1 MRRPLLLAAALS
13 SAVAVGFGSTP
24 AKADMFNI
32 NAAAPGTLTFS
43 GSGTAQFNNSIGT
56 NNSFQVGSATSLGV
70 NASTSSTPE
79 YGVSSVATLD
89 LDGSSTMN
97 QVIGTSGANQTRTSE
112 ATAAHSV
119 ARDAMYE
126 RGWGA
131 SYDVNNSRGYTS
143 EGEWS
148 AGYSA
153 AYSAEYENAYSNIR
167 SNSTDTSSDGT
178 ISGSFKTVEYG
189 RSSASG
195 SASDWESSA
204 SASAD
209 SKWGVSYDPNTATAG
224 SPSRNGKPLGIA
236 STTRLIPAH
245 LPEPASTP
253 TAT

>member
-1 MRRPLLLAAALS
+1 MRRPLAAALS

-131 SYDVNNSRGYTS
+131 FMT
-143 EGEWS
+143 
-148 AGYSA
+148 
-153 AYSAEYENAYSNIR
+153 
-167 SNSTDTSSDGT
+167 
-178 ISGSFKTVEYG
+178 
-189 RSSASG
+189 
-195 SASDWESSA
+195 
-204 SASAD
+204 
-209 SKWGVSYDPNTATAG
+209 
-224 SPSRNGKPLGIA
+224 
-236 STTRLIPAH
+236 
-245 LPEPASTP
+245 
-253 TAT
+253 